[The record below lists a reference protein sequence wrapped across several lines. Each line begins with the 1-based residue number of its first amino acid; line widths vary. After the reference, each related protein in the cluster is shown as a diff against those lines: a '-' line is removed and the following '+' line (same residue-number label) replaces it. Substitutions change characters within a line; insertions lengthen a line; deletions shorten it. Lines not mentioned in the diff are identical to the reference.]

1 MSEQNRDEQEPI
13 VIRDNRRVN
22 DESGAPRTPSQQ
34 GGGAREGTDAPS
46 ADAAAD
52 ASPEKGRDSGPA
64 DVPTEQQLTE
74 IDRLTKELAERT
86 SDLQRVSAEYANY
99 RRRADRERE
108 TMVPVAQAAL
118 ISKLVPVLDDI
129 DRADQHGDLTGGF
142 KTVADALRKV
152 LGEAGL
158 EAFGAEGE
166 PFDPQ
171 IHQAVAQHS
180 SAEVDAEQIGA
191 VMRKGYR
198 QGDRVLR
205 EAMVAVVVPE

>member
-22 DESGAPRTPSQQ
+22 DESGAPRTPSAPK
-34 GGGAREGTDAPS
+34 GAESS
-46 ADAAAD
+46 AQAGVDAAAGQQD
-52 ASPEKGRDSGPA
+52 VPAEQTEA

-86 SDLQRVSAEYANY
+86 SDLQRVHAEYANY
-99 RRRADRERE
+99 RKRSERERE
-108 TMVPVAQAAL
+108 ALVPMAQAAL
-118 ISKLVPVLDDI
+118 MTKLVPVLDDI
-129 DRADQHGDLTGGF
+129 DLADQHGDLTGAF
-142 KTVADALRKV
+142 KSVADSLRKA
-152 LGEAGL
+152 LTDAGL
-158 EAFGAEGE
+158 EAFGAEGD

-171 IHQAVAQHS
+171 IHQAVAQQP
-180 SAEVDAEQIGA
+180 SADVDSEQLSA

-198 QGDRVLR
+198 QGERVLR